1 MACRWRSSASESH
14 QSGPRRNQPL
24 VEGHGERPIRV
35 RHRPGSARPSHARGS
50 ARTRFKPPKANE
62 CAPDNRL
69 LGQGGHETSGKSVKN
84 PPPQGRIA
92 RRIGFDLTVGAGW
105 WERPTCRP
113 LLQTPQNRP
122 LPGQGRVE
130 TRLSREEVGQSE
142 RNGGRGRFAC
152 GAPPSPGALLLP
164 GRPHH
169 TCYESSSGKNL
180 WSASPSPGCD
190 SGCNS
195 SAAT

>member
-1 MACRWRSSASESH
+1 MARGRSGSVTGLDRPARRMLADRRAPVSS
-14 QSGPRRNQPL
+14 PRR
-24 VEGHGERPIRV
+24 RM
-35 RHRPGSARPSHARGS
+35 SARRII
-50 ARTRFKPPKANE
+50 
-62 CAPDNRL
+62 RL